1 VEEKYNF
8 YNITTNKQYTDV
20 TKKNICSKNLLTFC
34 VTKSR
39 IDLSEVMVLKKMG
52 RPKDNNKEIGYT
64 IRMDDA
70 MLRRLE
76 LYCEKMGML
85 KSQAIREAINA
96 LPIDEND
103 DK

>member
-1 VEEKYNF
+1 MRM
-8 YNITTNKQYTDV
+8 NKQYIDMQ
-20 TKKNICSKNLLTFC
+20 KQEHMFGKMLTFC

-39 IDLSEVMVLKKMG
+39 IDVSEVMILKKMG
-52 RPKDNNKEIGYT
+52 RPKGDNNKEIGYT
-64 IRMDDA
+64 IRMGDA
-70 MLRRLE
+70 TLRRLE

-103 DK
+103 DKLIN

>member
-1 VEEKYNF
+1 MIEEIYNV
-8 YNITTNKQYTDV
+8 YKTINNYIHIR
-20 TKKNICSKNLLTFC
+20 KKNIYSKMLLTFC

-39 IDLSEVMVLKKMG
+39 IYLLEVTDLKKMG
-52 RPKDNNKEIGYT
+52 RPKGDNNKEIGYT

-70 MLRRLE
+70 TLRRLE

-96 LPIDEND
+96 LPIAENE
-103 DK
+103 K